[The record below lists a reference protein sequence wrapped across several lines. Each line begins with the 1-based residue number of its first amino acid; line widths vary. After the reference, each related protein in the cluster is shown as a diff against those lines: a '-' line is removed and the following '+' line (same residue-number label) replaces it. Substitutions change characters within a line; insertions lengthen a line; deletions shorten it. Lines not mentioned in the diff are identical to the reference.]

1 MFYQVIILGAGPAG
15 ISTAVEAIK
24 KGISQEEI
32 LILEKFDEVAH
43 MISSKYPEEKSVLAN
58 YKNKAADTL
67 SRLHIQDMSKK
78 EFISFMKETVLDYKL
93 NIKYHQVVKKISKL
107 KNGQLSIQT
116 ASDTF
121 LTNSVFIAIG
131 TMSNPRTLGVP
142 ISDTVSDKI
151 FYDIQKID
159 SRAKNV
165 LVVGGGDSAAEYAR
179 ILFERGFKVAL
190 SYRGGEFEKML
201 PVNREATLQ
210 LIAQEKIT
218 FYPGTNLQKIDD
230 QDNKPLV
237 YFKELAGGKE
247 FDAIVTALGN
257 EIPSNYLST
266 IGIQMDHE
274 GNDIFSA
281 SNLEG
286 VFFVGD
292 LASKKSGGTINIAFN
307 SGVKA
312 MVEACTSYLD
322 CKPKK

>member
-131 TMSNPRTLGVP
+131 TMSNPRTLLP
-142 ISDTVSDKI
+142 SA
-151 FYDIQKID
+151 IQFQIK
-159 SRAKNV
+159 
-165 LVVGGGDSAAEYAR
+165 
-179 ILFERGFKVAL
+179 F
-190 SYRGGEFEKML
+190 
-201 PVNREATLQ
+201 
-210 LIAQEKIT
+210 
-218 FYPGTNLQKIDD
+218 
-230 QDNKPLV
+230 
-237 YFKELAGGKE
+237 
-247 FDAIVTALGN
+247 
-257 EIPSNYLST
+257 ST
-266 IGIQMDHE
+266 I
-274 GNDIFSA
+274 F
-281 SNLEG
+281 
-286 VFFVGD
+286 
-292 LASKKSGGTINIAFN
+292 KK
-307 SGVKA
+307 
-312 MVEACTSYLD
+312 
-322 CKPKK
+322 

>member
-159 SRAKNV
+159 SRAKNM

-179 ILFERGFKVAL
+179 ILFERGFKVTL
-190 SYRGGEFEKML
+190 SYRGAEFEKML

-210 LIAQEKIT
+210 LIAQGKIT
-218 FYPGTNLQKIDD
+218 FYPETNIQKIDD

-266 IGIQMDHE
+266 IGIQMHHE

-322 CKPKK
+322 CKTKN